1 MKTHTMKPLHQYAST
16 KLKVTASALLIA
28 SALLASPKAHADIYS
43 DVASIA
49 SYLSDISGLQQ
60 DMYDLQNNQTVPDL
74 NDIRSLNSDIK
85 ALTDTDLLLNQEQWT
100 AMRQAYNMKRQLS
113 NAVPAELW
121 SSADWDEALQATSGG
136 NSSRYNE
143 LKSAYSAKNPVMT
156 TTGQTVDVG
165 ELTENTYTQKS
176 DIANTALASS
186 QYTYEDV
193 DNRIQSFDELKEWL
207 DDPNVN
213 QNQKAAID
221 LNTRVLIE
229 IGYIQTEMLRL
240 QSVQAQVSAMKAQEE
255 VNSITSEK
263 NFFSND

>member
-1 MKTHTMKPLHQYAST
+1 MKATIKRSRNLSAKIRIT
-16 KLKVTASALLIA
+16 VGALLTA
-28 SALLASPKAHADIYS
+28 GALSVAPQSHADFS
-43 DVASIA
+43 DELSSIA
-49 SYLSDISGLQQ
+49 GYLSDISGLQQ
-60 DMYDLQNNQTVPDL
+60 EMYDLQAEQGIPDL
-74 NDIRSLNSDIK
+74 NDIRSLNNDIK
-85 ALTDTDLLLNQEQWT
+85 SLTDTDLLLNQEQWS
-100 AMRQAYNMKRQLS
+100 AMRQAYNMKRQLT

-121 SSADWDEALQATSGG
+121 SSADWDEALKATSGG
-136 NSSRYNE
+136 NSSRYNQ
-143 LKSAYSAKNPVMT
+143 LKSDYAAKNPIIT
-156 TTGQTVDVG
+156 TSNQTIDVG
-165 ELTENTYTQKS
+165 ELTEKTYTQKS

-240 QSVQAQVSAMKAQEE
+240 QSVQAQVAAMKAQEE

-263 NFFSND
+263 SFFSND